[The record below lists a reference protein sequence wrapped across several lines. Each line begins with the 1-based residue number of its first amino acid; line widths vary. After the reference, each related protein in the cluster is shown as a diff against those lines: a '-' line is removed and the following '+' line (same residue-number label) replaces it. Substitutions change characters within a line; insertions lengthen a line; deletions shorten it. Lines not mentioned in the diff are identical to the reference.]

1 MIRGTTITATS
12 AVYAH
17 TYYIIIRQACL
28 HTCLLNIHTDT
39 HTNLFVAN
47 CTKLVTIC
55 LPLSCKQATLYCM
68 FLHNIFYTHT
78 NVYWFVE
85 KIELEKLW
93 ILSNACPLAMFAQE
107 TLFSTSLVSSQRSSN
122 NTSRKFN
129 PRDKV
134 SVLVRLICKWKF
146 VSKKNRRMRR
156 LPLIFF
162 KSWRIGQQ
170 QAEEESTQDNSK
182 RG

>member
-78 NVYWFVE
+78 NVY
-85 KIELEKLW
+85 
-93 ILSNACPLAMFAQE
+93 
-107 TLFSTSLVSSQRSSN
+107 
-122 NTSRKFN
+122 
-129 PRDKV
+129 
-134 SVLVRLICKWKF
+134 
-146 VSKKNRRMRR
+146 
-156 LPLIFF
+156 
-162 KSWRIGQQ
+162 
-170 QAEEESTQDNSK
+170 
-182 RG
+182 